1 MCLYTKYIKNPKY
14 LPNKKNGG
22 YPPPCPDERLK
33 YVPVKCGK
41 CMECRK
47 QKQREWITRLSEEWK
62 AYPKDLKFVTLTISD
77 KSFHELRE
85 YNSESENDLCKKAIR
100 RWLERIRKK
109 TGKSVKHWFVT
120 ELGEEKGRI
129 HLHGFVWANAQ
140 LIYDTWKYGHVFI
153 GNFVNEKS
161 IFYMTKYMLKQ
172 NPIDKLFVGKVLCS
186 AGIGGSYVKS
196 INACNN
202 AYRKGAT
209 KEFYRLRSGIKIN
222 LCQYYRYKIYSE
234 EERQALWIE
243 KQEKGFR
250 FICGE
255 KVYVDDEESYNN
267 ILQFYQE
274 KGKELYGDNPE
285 EWDLQKQ
292 RERLKRMKK
301 AREKMHK
308 KLLQDKKRLKEIN

>member
-22 YPPPCPDERLK
+22 CPPPCPDERLR

-85 YNSESENDLCKKAIR
+85 YNSETENDLCKKAVR
-100 RWLERIRKK
+100 RWLERVRKK
-109 TGKSVKHWFVT
+109 TGKSLKHWFVT

-140 LIYDTWKYGHVFI
+140 LIFDTWKYGHIFI

-172 NPIDKLFVGKVLCS
+172 NPIDKSFVGKVLCS

-202 AYRKGAT
+202 AYKKGAT
-209 KEFYRLRSGIKIN
+209 KEFYRLRSGVKIN

-234 EERQALWIE
+234 EEREALWIE

-250 FICGE
+250 YICGE
-255 KVYVDDEESYNN
+255 KVYVDDEKTYNN

-301 AREKMHK
+301 VREKMRK
-308 KLLQDKKRLKEIN
+308 KLLQDKEKLKEIN